1 MEGLNLSTKKIIS
14 ILLLEQQNLL
24 LNLIKK
30 GQYQII
36 KQTEEEVLDE
46 ENLSREGGIFFTT
59 IFLTKLFFVM
69 IKIHPG
75 LIMKLEEY

>member
-24 LNLIKK
+24 LNLTKR

-46 ENLSREGGIFFTT
+46 ENLSREGGKI
-59 IFLTKLFFVM
+59 LFPTLV
-69 IKIHPG
+69 KDLLLYG
-75 LIMKLEEY
+75 R

>member
-24 LNLIKK
+24 LNLIKR

-46 ENLSREGGIFFTT
+46 ENLSREGGKILWQI
-59 IFLTKLFFVM
+59 IFL
-69 IKIHPG
+69 
-75 LIMKLEEY
+75 

>member
-14 ILLLEQQNLL
+14 ILLVEQQNLL
-24 LNLIKK
+24 LNLIKR

-46 ENLSREGGIFFTT
+46 ENLSREWGKTLFTT
-59 IFLTKLFFVM
+59 LVKDL
-69 IKIHPG
+69 
-75 LIMKLEEY
+75 L

>member
-14 ILLLEQQNLL
+14 ILLVEQQNLL
-24 LNLIKK
+24 LNLIKR

-46 ENLSREGGIFFTT
+46 ENLSREWGKTLFTT
-59 IFLTKLFFVM
+59 LVKDL
-69 IKIHPG
+69 
-75 LIMKLEEY
+75 LLYDR

>member
-14 ILLLEQQNLL
+14 ILLVEQQNLL
-24 LNLIKK
+24 LNLIKR

-46 ENLSREGGIFFTT
+46 ENLSRE
-59 IFLTKLFFVM
+59 
-69 IKIHPG
+69 
-75 LIMKLEEY
+75 

>member
-24 LNLIKK
+24 LNLIKR

-46 ENLSREGGIFFTT
+46 ENLSREWGKTLFTT
-59 IFLTKLFFVM
+59 LVKDL
-69 IKIHPG
+69 
-75 LIMKLEEY
+75 LLYDR